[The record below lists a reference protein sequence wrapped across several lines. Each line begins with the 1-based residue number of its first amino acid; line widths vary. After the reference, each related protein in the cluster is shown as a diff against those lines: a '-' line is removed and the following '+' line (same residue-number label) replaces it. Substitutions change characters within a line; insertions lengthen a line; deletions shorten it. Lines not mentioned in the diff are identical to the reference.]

1 MSSNSFSFV
10 DINNK
15 LSNLNETFINSKEE
29 EASPINPIE
38 YVISIDGA
46 RSNMVNWL
54 SFLCNKLN
62 FTDQTLFRSISL
74 FDQYI
79 SKLSIEEATTLN
91 QETLNLITIA
101 CLSLSTKLEEINCNY
116 ISFLNEKVLN
126 SPNSKIF
133 TNKDLTQM
141 ELTILKKL
149 KFKTLYSTPLDFMDI
164 YIEIY
169 RNIFS
174 TNNSISNSQLISNVK
189 TLSINLMKNN
199 INNVMYLTNSSS
211 HFAYLCFIQALNQI
225 SLMNS
230 SYLKQLE
237 KSILTFNYQFGN
249 ILY

>member
-1 MSSNSFSFV
+1 MTSNSFINS
-10 DINNK
+10 INNN
-15 LSNLNETFINSKEE
+15 LSIIKENYNNFKDE
-29 EASPINPIE
+29 EASPIKPSDYI
-38 YVISIDGA
+38 ISIDEA
-46 RSNMVNWL
+46 RANMVNWL
-54 SFLCNKLN
+54 SFLCTKLN
-62 FTDQTLFRSISL
+62 FTDQTLFRSVSI
-74 FDQYI
+74 FDQYM
-79 SKLSIEEATTLN
+79 SKVSLDKVINLDQN
-91 QETLNLITIA
+91 KLILITIA

-174 TNNSISNSQLISNVK
+174 TNNSILNSQLLSNIK
-189 TLSINLMKNN
+189 NLSINLMKNN